1 MGFMIVFVDININ
14 KLNTR
19 WLFRMKMIENEQ
31 NETKSIDNTKMKT
44 YT

>member
-1 MGFMIVFVDININ
+1 MIVFVDININ

>member
-19 WLFRMKMIENEQ
+19 RLFRMKMIENEQ
-31 NETKSIDNTKMKT
+31 IETKSIDNTKMKP

>member
-19 WLFRMKMIENEQ
+19 WLFRMKMIENKQ
-31 NETKSIDNTKMKT
+31 NETKAIDNTKMKP

>member
-1 MGFMIVFVDININ
+1 MGFMVVFVDININ

-19 WLFRMKMIENEQ
+19 WLFRMKMIENKQ
-31 NETKSIDNTKMKT
+31 NETKSIDNTKMKP

>member
-31 NETKSIDNTKMKT
+31 NETKSIDNTKMKP